1 MTDIKTD
8 PVRKPPIIWTQ
19 NLTKQFSGTTV
30 VEDINLDIPH
40 GLIFGFV
47 GPSGSGKT
55 TTIRMLTGIYA
66 PTEGEIRV
74 MGKSPTR
81 FSRHDREN
89 IGYMPQHFALYPD
102 LNVGENMG
110 FAASIYGVSGG
121 RSKRIHQL
129 LDFVELDEDRRKLAR
144 RLSGGMQR
152 RLSLAA
158 TLIHDPDLLFLDEPT
173 AGIDPVLRRKFWDYF
188 EELRDHGKTL
198 FITTQYVGEAA
209 HCDLVGVMGEG
220 KLLVVD
226 SPVGLRKQAFGGDVV
241 ILKTKERIHYEH
253 ATAINKLTCVLR
265 NIERPSETEARIVVD
280 DASTAIPDIMEC
292 CTQIDLPVD
301 SIQEYLPPFDD
312 IFVSLIR
319 RYSQDA

>member
-1 MTDIKTD
+1 MNDIKTD
-8 PVRKPPIIWTQ
+8 PVKKQPIIWTQ
-19 NLTKQFSGTTV
+19 NLTKQFNDTTV
-30 VEDINLDIPH
+30 VQDINLDIPH

-74 MGKSPTR
+74 MGKAPTR
-81 FSRHDREN
+81 FSRQDREN
-89 IGYMPQHFALYPD
+89 IGYMPQHFVLYPD
-102 LNVGENMG
+102 LNVGENMN
-110 FAASIYGVSGG
+110 FAASIYGVSRG
-121 RSKRIHQL
+121 RSKRMHEL
-129 LDFVELDEDRRKLAR
+129 LDFVELEDDRRKLAR
-144 RLSGGMQR
+144 KLSGGMQR

-188 EELRDHGKTL
+188 EELRNKGKTL
-198 FITTQYVGEAA
+198 FVTTQYVGEAA
-209 HCDLVGVMGEG
+209 SCDLVGVMGEG

-226 SPVGLRKQAFGGDVV
+226 TPVGLRKKALGGDVV

-253 ATAINKLTCVLR
+253 LTAINKLPCVLR
-265 NIERPSETEARIVVD
+265 NIERPSEAEARIVVD

-292 CTQIDLPVD
+292 CAQVDLTVD

-312 IFVSLIR
+312 IFVALIR